1 MNYQKLNKICNR
13 FIWVASFILLF
24 TAFMC
29 VAGCSVW
36 SHLGKT
42 LVEIEELERTGLLH
56 NPPDTISADA
66 KLEIKLVHNSEGL
79 RKYINETKE
88 SVIIFGYTFFVIS
101 FIFLFSIILKFFVWI
116 KLRRL
121 RNFSAQEG

>member
-1 MNYQKLNKICNR
+1 
-13 FIWVASFILLF
+13 
-24 TAFMC
+24 MC